1 MDEDPEDLLRGG
13 GEGREGGKREQQRV
27 HSEVF
32 VLGGGH
38 GGGGAVARE
47 EPPPGSALEEPDLGR
62 EGARDQGPEVRD
74 QSQCV
79 GESRVRQEVEQGR
92 AMEEDLLLMLLSL
105 SVLFQPRPWAAFAIG
120 QSKGLLLVSE
130 GEGEEPLAE
139 GKVLWQ
145 AEGGSEEDILQG
157 QSLEDDAEA
166 GGGQS
171 EVLRAL
177 VPVAGAVGGVESVED
192 DGPPVAANRV
202 GLGMLRGGR
211 CRGRRRSRIGSGGG
225 KFLGI
230 FLRGEQLQHLR
241 VSERSRGGEV

>member
-1 MDEDPEDLLRGG
+1 
-13 GEGREGGKREQQRV
+13 
-27 HSEVF
+27 
-32 VLGGGH
+32 
-38 GGGGAVARE
+38 
-47 EPPPGSALEEPDLGR
+47 
-62 EGARDQGPEVRD
+62 
-74 QSQCV
+74 
-79 GESRVRQEVEQGR
+79 
-92 AMEEDLLLMLLSL
+92 MEEDLLLMLLSL
-105 SVLFQPRPWAAFAIG
+105 SVLFPRPWAAFAIG

-139 GKVLWQ
+139 GEVLWQ

-157 QSLEDDAEA
+157 QSLEDDTEA
-166 GGGQS
+166 GGSQS

-192 DGPPVAANRV
+192 DGPSVAANGV

-211 CRGRRRSRIGSGGG
+211 CRGRGRSRIGSGGG

-241 VSERSRGGEV
+241 VSERSRGGEEQEGEV